1 MNAQEKKII
10 EKVVGRLR
18 SEAKPSF
25 SQGDIKAWS
34 NWANTMQTT
43 IHSAVS
49 VLEGLTESSVNEGKP
64 QSEED
69 FLAKNLE

>member
-18 SEAKPSF
+18 SEARAPF
-25 SQGDIKAWS
+25 SSGDLKSWS
-34 NWANTMQTT
+34 AWANSMQTT

-49 VLEGLTESSVNEGKP
+49 VLDGLTESSTDEGKS